1 MGAAAWFSVHT
12 AVPANENYIPQVGK
26 SPSQTHNHT
35 APSHP
40 LHPTLCHLQNHTVT
54 TSWWAVLLASLP
66 SWTTKRQHPPTHRP
80 CLFMSAYQHP
90 TRILSCLL
98 ITLWKSRLI
107 QMSRPITCELSRG
120 DLSPYLAVINTSW
133 RIMHIWIMWN
143 TSQMWNHWTLL
154 KRSVG
159 TMACS
164 NHRCI
169 KITSFMTVLGQ
180 SATVWR
186 LRLW

>member
-1 MGAAAWFSVHT
+1 MGAAAWFAVHT

-26 SPSQTHNHT
+26 SPAQTHNHT

-40 LHPTLCHLQNHTVT
+40 LHPTPCHLQNHTVT

-80 CLFMSAYQHP
+80 GLFMSAYQHP

-133 RIMHIWIMWN
+133 RIMHIWIIGKWEVKCWPNVQSLN
-143 TSQMWNHWTLL
+143 TAEVEC
-154 KRSVG
+154 RDYGV
-159 TMACS
+159 
-164 NHRCI
+164 
-169 KITSFMTVLGQ
+169 
-180 SATVWR
+180 
-186 LRLW
+186 